1 MPTTVSLRHLSAVTR
16 PLPTATKLTF
26 CAILALL
33 ILLPCEARAQLAPSL
48 SSQEPPIRVA
58 VEPAYQSVSHDGQ
71 TLTQWSTRIFAA
83 VPVTRRLQTYLRASA
98 AESGGDGL
106 SSVQGLD
113 DVQLGGTYAQAL
125 PRGSLVFGLD
135 VTVPTGKRNLSPT
148 EWRTAIAT
156 SQDVYDFRVSSF
168 GQGLNAEP
176 RVTWAV
182 PVSRNVIVGIGAS
195 YTYRGRYEP
204 SSAIAGAYNPGNEIG
219 AFGGVDVRVGR
230 ASALSADVSV
240 TRFGTDTVEGEDR
253 FEARHRLAGTLQYLY
268 QQGFTSVRVVGRLQ
282 HWPASRFY
290 VPGLGVG
297 ADPVTTT
304 RQVVPS
310 EYSLRATAAMRV
322 AGGLDLRVGL
332 SGHRFDDTAS
342 SDAITIGTV
351 RLAPAFHLPGGV
363 FVTPGVAYSA
373 GASTASKARSGRRY
387 ASERSPSL
395 SGSTLG
401 PQPLDV
407 HALRPSCNGGEVWP
421 PIADRSSVFVS
432 GWSQSDPGDR
442 PRHRPESTSRRAEFT
457 SSRRMLG
464 RNAVARRSSRQIPGN
479 EEKKPVKRA
488 IRPTAAAVRA
498 TGSFLS

>member
-1 MPTTVSLRHLSAVTR
+1 MERLARPFALNSPRTIPTTVSLRHLSAVTR

-26 CAILALL
+26 CAILALA
-33 ILLPCEARAQLAPSL
+33 ILLPREARAQLAPSL
-48 SSQEPPIRVA
+48 SSQESPIRVA

-71 TLTQWSTRIFAA
+71 TLTQWSTRLFAA

-98 AESGGDGL
+98 AATGGDGL

-113 DVQLGGTYAQAL
+113 DLQLGGTYAQAL

-195 YTYRGRYEP
+195 YTYRGSYEP
-204 SSAIAGAYNPGNEIG
+204 SSTIAGAYNPGNELG
-219 AFGGVDVRVGR
+219 AFGGLDVRIGR

-290 VPGLGVG
+290 VSELGVG

-310 EYSLRATAAMRV
+310 EYSLRATAAMRI

-351 RLAPAFHLPGGV
+351 RLAPVLHLPRGV
-363 FVTPGVAYSA
+363 FVTPGVAYSV
-373 GASTASKARSGRRY
+373 GGFNRL
-387 ASERSPSL
+387 E
-395 SGSTLG
+395 GSIRT
-401 PQPLDV
+401 
-407 HALRPSCNGGEVWP
+407 EV
-421 PIADRSSVFVS
+421 RF
-432 GWSQSDPGDR
+432 
-442 PRHRPESTSRRAEFT
+442 
-457 SSRRMLG
+457 
-464 RNAVARRSSRQIPGN
+464 
-479 EEKKPVKRA
+479 
-488 IRPTAAAVRA
+488 
-498 TGSFLS
+498 